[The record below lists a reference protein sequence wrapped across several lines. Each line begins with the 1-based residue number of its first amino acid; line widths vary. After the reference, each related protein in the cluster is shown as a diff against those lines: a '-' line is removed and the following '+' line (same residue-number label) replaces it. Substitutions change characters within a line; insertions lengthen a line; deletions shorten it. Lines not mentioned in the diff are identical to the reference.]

1 MFTFTPLLGAQSAS
15 PASSSLLELDG
26 GVKILIDVGW
36 DSSFATSKLDQIT
49 QHVSTLSVILL
60 THPTLDHLGAYAHY
74 CKHIPQFNRIPV
86 YATIPVVN
94 LGRALLEDLYTSSKV
109 AASVVPASALGTGN
123 IGEEGNNEG
132 SNLLLQPPSVEEIA
146 GYFNAINSLKYSQPH
161 QPIPSPFSPPL
172 GGLTVTA
179 YSAGHTLG
187 GTIWHIQHG
196 LESIVYAADWNQ
208 TRENL
213 SPGAAWLS
221 SSTGGAEIIE
231 PLRQP
236 TALICSS
243 RGIEKLNPLSRKKR
257 DETLI
262 TLVRDTI
269 SQGGKVLIPADSS
282 ARVLE
287 IAFLLNSVWRENIDG
302 PHSATYKNAQI
313 YMASKTSKATMR
325 YLQSMLEWMD
335 ESVMRD
341 AEAAMTG
348 KGKDTNTHPLD
359 WNHVKQIEKQSQL
372 EKVLRRKSP
381 AIILASDSSLE
392 WGFSRLALQ
401 ALAKDS
407 RNLVIMTE
415 QLTLEEQGHTGLGAQ
430 LFNQWQDGA
439 SQTSNH
445 SVAKIVDCS
454 GATIQI
460 RQPDI
465 KPLEGDEVLLYN
477 QYLARQRQLHSTQQG
492 DNTIVGDT
500 AGADLIDDQASVSS
514 DSSDEDEDAEHQ
526 GKALNLSNQITQS
539 HKRKVGISNEDLGI
553 NVLIKGKGVY
563 DYDVRGKRGRE
574 KVFPF
579 IAPKHRGDDFGDLI
593 KPEDYLR
600 AEEKDDMEGAD
611 AKDDSAQ
618 DNALG
623 QKRKWGDVAPAPK
636 GRRDSKPT
644 NKRAKDG
651 KKHQPDDI
659 DAAIARATGEAGGKD
674 GAPAANDDDSDSNEE
689 SDYEPEDAGSEGPQ
703 KIVYKEV
710 SLELHLKIAHVDYT
724 GLFEKRD
731 LQMLIPLI
739 RPRKLILIS
748 GSQSET
754 TSLARECRE
763 LLSGGT
769 ASEVFSPLVGEVVDA
784 SVDTNAWSLK
794 LSSRLIKKLVWQ
806 NVKGLGV
813 VALTGQLSAEP
824 APESSDQTEAEDDSA
839 RKKLKLI
846 KPDPDS
852 SASTSTETPL
862 IPILDILPQP
872 TLTSLSTTSSNNTTH
887 HATTHPIHV
896 GDLRIADLRA
906 LLRGLGH
913 QAEFRGEGTLLVDGS
928 VVVRKGASGRIE
940 VEAGAGGLAVPQY
953 RTQGREG
960 TFWAVRRAVYQ
971 GLAVVA
977 GSH

>member
-36 DSSFATSKLDQIT
+36 DSSFATSKLDHIA

-60 THPTLDHLGAYAHY
+60 THPTLDHLGAYAHC
-74 CKHIPQFNRIPV
+74 CKHIPQFNKIPV

-94 LGRALLEDLYTSSKV
+94 LGRALLEDLYTSSKA

-123 IGEEGNNEG
+123 VGEEGNNEG
-132 SNLLLQPPSVEEIA
+132 SNLLLQPPTVEEIA

-243 RGIEKLNPLSRKKR
+243 RGIEKANPLSRKKR
-257 DETLI
+257 DETLV
-262 TLVRDTI
+262 TLVRDTVA
-269 SQGGKVLIPADSS
+269 QGGKVLIPADSS

-287 IAFLLNSVWRENIDG
+287 IAFLLNQVWRENIDG
-302 PHSATYKNAQI
+302 PHSATYKNAHI
-313 YMASKTSKATMR
+313 YMANKTSKATMR

-335 ESVMRD
+335 EGVMRD

-348 KGKDTNTHPLD
+348 KGKDSAVHPLD
-359 WNHVKQIEKQSQL
+359 WNHVKQVEKQSQL
-372 EKVLRRKSP
+372 ERILRRKNP

-392 WGFSRLALQ
+392 WGFSRLAMQ

-415 QLTLEEQGHTGLGAQ
+415 QLTNDEQGANGLGAQ
-430 LFNQWQDGA
+430 LWSQWQKGA
-439 SQTSNH
+439 AQTTNH
-445 SVAKIVDCS
+445 SGAKIVDCS

-460 RQPDI
+460 RQPDV
-465 KPLEGDEVLLYN
+465 KALEGDEVLLYN

-492 DNTIVGDT
+492 DNTIAGDT

-514 DSSDEDEDAEHQ
+514 DSSDDDEDAEHQ

-563 DYDVRGKRGRE
+563 DYDVRNKRGRE
-574 KVFPF
+574 KIFPF
-579 IAPKHRGDDFGDLI
+579 IAPKHRGDDFGELI

-600 AEEKDDMEGAD
+600 AEEKDDMDGAD
-611 AKDDSAQ
+611 AKNEPGQED
-618 DNALG
+618 ALG
-623 QKRKWGDVAPAPK
+623 QKRKWGDVAPAGK
-636 GRRDSKPT
+636 GGRDSKPT
-644 NKRAKDG
+644 NKRAKGD
-651 KKHQPDDI
+651 KKHEPDDI
-659 DAAIARATGEAGGKD
+659 DAAIARATGEAAGKD
-674 GAPAANDDDSDSNEE
+674 GAAIDDNSDSNDE

-703 KIVYKEV
+703 KIVYREV
-710 SLELHLKIAHVDYT
+710 SLELHLKIAHVDFI

-754 TSLARECRE
+754 TSLAGECRE
-763 LLSGGT
+763 LLAGAG
-769 ASEVFSPLVGEVVDA
+769 AAEVFSPLVGEVVDA

-794 LSSRLIKKLVWQ
+794 LSSRLVKKLVWQ

-813 VALTGQLSAEP
+813 VALTGQLAAEP
-824 APESSDQTEAEDDSA
+824 APSPEDQAEAEDDSA

-846 KPDPDS
+846 KQEAGAKP
-852 SASTSTETPL
+852 SADTETAA
-862 IPILDILPQP
+862 IPVLDILPQP
-872 TLTSLSTTSSNNTTH
+872 TITSLSTTAH

>member
-36 DSSFATSKLDQIT
+36 DSSFATSKLDHIA

-60 THPTLDHLGAYAHY
+60 THPTLDHLGAYAHC
-74 CKHIPQFNRIPV
+74 CKHIPQFNKIPV

-94 LGRALLEDLYTSSKV
+94 LGRALVEDLYTSSKA

-123 IGEEGNNEG
+123 VGEEGNDEG
-132 SNLLLQPPSVEEIA
+132 SNLLLQPPTVEEIA

-243 RGIEKLNPLSRKKR
+243 RGIEKANPLSRKKR
-257 DETLI
+257 DETLV
-262 TLVRDTI
+262 TLVRDAVA
-269 SQGGKVLIPADSS
+269 QGGKVLIPADSS

-287 IAFLLNSVWRENIDG
+287 IAFLLNQVWRENIDG
-302 PHSATYKNAQI
+302 PHSATYKNAHI
-313 YMASKTSKATMR
+313 YMANKTSKATMR

-335 ESVMRD
+335 EGVMRD

-348 KGKDTNTHPLD
+348 KGKDSAVHPLD
-359 WNHVKQIEKQSQL
+359 WNHVKQVEKQSQL
-372 EKVLRRKSP
+372 ERILRRKNP

-392 WGFSRLALQ
+392 WGFSRLAMQ

-415 QLTLEEQGHTGLGAQ
+415 QLTTEEQGATGLGAQ
-430 LFNQWQDGA
+430 LWSQWQNGA
-439 SQTSNH
+439 AQTTNH
-445 SVAKIVDCS
+445 SGAKIVDCS

-460 RQPDI
+460 RQPDV
-465 KPLEGDEVLLYN
+465 KALEGDEVLLYN

-514 DSSDEDEDAEHQ
+514 DSSDDDEDAEHQ

-563 DYDVRGKRGRE
+563 DYDVRNKRGRE
-574 KVFPF
+574 KIFPF
-579 IAPKHRGDDFGDLI
+579 IAPKHRGDDFGELI

-600 AEEKDDMEGAD
+600 AEEKDDMDGAD
-611 AKDDSAQ
+611 AKDESGQ
-618 DNALG
+618 DGALG
-623 QKRKWGDVAPAPK
+623 QKRKWGDVGPAAK
-636 GRRDSKPT
+636 GGRDSKPT
-644 NKRAKDG
+644 NKRAKGD
-651 KKHQPDDI
+651 KKHEPDDI
-659 DAAIARATGEAGGKD
+659 DAAIARATGEAAGKD
-674 GAPAANDDDSDSNEE
+674 GAAVDDNSDSNDE

-703 KIVYKEV
+703 KIVYREV

-754 TSLARECRE
+754 TSLAGECRE
-763 LLSGGT
+763 LLAGAG
-769 ASEVFSPLVGEVVDA
+769 AAEVFSPLVGELVDA

-794 LSSRLIKKLVWQ
+794 LSSRLVKKLVWQ

-813 VALTGQLSAEP
+813 VALTGQLGAEP
-824 APESSDQTEAEDDSA
+824 APSPEDQAEAEDDSA

-846 KPDPDS
+846 KQEAGSKP
-852 SASTSTETPL
+852 SADVETAA
-862 IPILDILPQP
+862 IPVLDILPQP
-872 TLTSLSTTSSNNTTH
+872 TITSLSTTAH

>member
-36 DSSFATSKLDQIT
+36 DSSFATSKLDHIA

-60 THPTLDHLGAYAHY
+60 THPTLDHLGAYAHC
-74 CKHIPQFNRIPV
+74 CKHIPQFNKIPV

-94 LGRALLEDLYTSSKV
+94 LGRALVEDLYTSSKA

-123 IGEEGNNEG
+123 VGEEGSNEG
-132 SNLLLQPPSVEEIA
+132 SNLLLQPPTVEEIA
-146 GYFNAINSLKYSQPH
+146 QYFNAINSLKYSQPH

-187 GTIWHIQHG
+187 GTIWHVQHG

-243 RGIEKLNPLSRKKR
+243 RGIEKPNPLSRKKR
-257 DETLI
+257 DETLV

-269 SQGGKVLIPADSS
+269 AQGGKVLIPADSS

-287 IAFLLNSVWRENIDG
+287 IAFLLNQVWRENVDG
-302 PHSATYKNAQI
+302 PHSATYKNAHI
-313 YMASKTSKATMR
+313 YMANKTSKATMR

-348 KGKDTNTHPLD
+348 KGKDSAVHPLD
-359 WNHVKQIEKQSQL
+359 WNYVKQIEKQSQL
-372 EKVLRRKSP
+372 ERILRRKSP

-392 WGFSRLALQ
+392 WGFSRLAMQ
-401 ALAKDS
+401 ALSKDS
-407 RNLVIMTE
+407 RNMVIMTE
-415 QLTLEEQGHTGLGAQ
+415 QLTTEEQGATRLGAQ
-430 LFNQWQDGA
+430 LWSQWQNGA
-439 SQTSNH
+439 AQTTNH
-445 SVAKIVDCS
+445 SGAKIVDCS
-454 GATIQI
+454 GTTIQI
-460 RQPDI
+460 RQPDV
-465 KPLEGDEVLLYN
+465 KALEGDEVLLYN

-514 DSSDEDEDAEHQ
+514 DSSDDDEDAEHQ

-563 DYDVRGKRGRE
+563 DYDVRNKRGRE
-574 KVFPF
+574 KIFPF
-579 IAPKHRGDDFGDLI
+579 IAPKHRGDDFGELI

-600 AEEKDDMEGAD
+600 AEEKDDMDGAD
-611 AKDDSAQ
+611 AKDESGQ

-623 QKRKWGDVAPAPK
+623 QKRKWGDVAPAPR

-644 NKRAKDG
+644 NKRAKGD
-651 KKHQPDDI
+651 KKHEPDDI
-659 DAAIARATGEAGGKD
+659 DAAIARATGEAAGKD
-674 GAPAANDDDSDSNEE
+674 GAAVDDNSDSNEE

-703 KIVYKEV
+703 KIVYREV

-754 TSLARECRE
+754 TSLAVECRE
-763 LLSGGT
+763 LLAGAG
-769 ASEVFSPLVGEVVDA
+769 AAEVFSPLVGEVVDA

-794 LSSRLIKKLVWQ
+794 LSSRLVKKLIWQ

-813 VALTGQLSAEP
+813 VALTGQLAAEP
-824 APESSDQTEAEDDSA
+824 APSPKDQADAEDDSA

-846 KPDPDS
+846 KQEAGSKP
-852 SASTSTETPL
+852 STDTETAA
-862 IPILDILPQP
+862 IPVLDILPQP
-872 TLTSLSTTSSNNTTH
+872 TITSLSTTAH

>member
-36 DSSFATSKLDQIT
+36 DSSFAASKLDYIT

-60 THPTLDHLGAYAHY
+60 THPTLDHLGAYAHC
-74 CKHIPQFNRIPV
+74 CKHIPQFNKIPV

-94 LGRALLEDLYTSSKV
+94 LGRALVEDLYASSKT
-109 AASVVPASALGTGN
+109 AASVVPASALGTGT
-123 IGEEGNNEG
+123 IGEEGNGEG
-132 SNLLLQPPSVEEIA
+132 SNLLLLPPTTEEIA
-146 GYFNAINSLKYSQPH
+146 AYFNAINSLKYSQPH
-161 QPIPSPFSPPL
+161 QPLPSPFSPPL
-172 GGLTVTA
+172 GGLMVTA

-243 RGIEKLNPLSRKKR
+243 RGIEKSNPLPTKKR

-269 SQGGKVLIPADSS
+269 AQGGKVLIPADSS

-287 IAFLLNSVWRENIDG
+287 IAFLLNHVWRENMDG
-302 PHSATYKNAQI
+302 PHSATYKNARI
-313 YMASKTSKATMR
+313 YMASKSSKATMR

-348 KGKDTNTHPLD
+348 KGKDSTVHPLD

-372 EKVLRRKSP
+372 ERVLRRKSP

-392 WGFSRLALQ
+392 WGFSRVALQ
-401 ALAKDS
+401 ALSKDS

-415 QLTLEEQGHTGLGAQ
+415 QATAEEEGLAGLGAQ
-430 LFNQWQDGA
+430 LWDQWRNGI
-439 SQTSNH
+439 SSTTNH
-445 SVAKIVDCS
+445 SGAKVVDCN
-454 GATIQI
+454 GTTISI
-460 RQPDI
+460 RQADA
-465 KPLEGDEVLLYN
+465 KPLEGDETLLYN

-492 DNTIVGDT
+492 DNAIVGDT

-514 DSSDEDEDAEHQ
+514 ESSDEDEDAEHQ
-526 GKALNLSNQITQS
+526 GKALNLSNQMTQS

-563 DYDVRGKRGRE
+563 DYDVRNKRGRE

-579 IAPKHRGDDFGDLI
+579 IAPKHRGDDFGDMI

-600 AEEKDDMEGAD
+600 AEEKDEVEGAD
-611 AKDDSAQ
+611 AKDDAEQ

-623 QKRKWGDVAPAPK
+623 QKRKWGDVAPASK
-636 GRRDSKPT
+636 GRRESKPT
-644 NKRAKDG
+644 NKRGKID
-651 KKHQPDDI
+651 KKHEPDDI
-659 DAAIARATGEAGGKD
+659 DAAIARATGETAGKD
-674 GAPAANDDDSDSNEE
+674 GAEGGGDDDNSDSNEE
-689 SDYEPEDAGSEGPQ
+689 SDYEPDEAGSEGPQ
-703 KIVYKEV
+703 KIVYTEL

-739 RPRKLILIS
+739 RPRKLILIA
-748 GSQSET
+748 GTQSET
-754 TSLARECRE
+754 TSLAGECRE
-763 LLSGGT
+763 LLAGGS
-769 ASEVFSPLVGEVVDA
+769 AAEVFSPLIGEVVDA

-813 VALTGQLSAEP
+813 VALTGQLAAEP
-824 APESSDQTEAEDDSA
+824 APSSEDKAQAEDDSA

-846 KPDPDS
+846 KQEAGSQPAADGE
-852 SASTSTETPL
+852 SAV
-862 IPILDILPQP
+862 IPVLDLLPQP
-872 TLTSLSTTSSNNTTH
+872 TITSLSTPAH
-887 HATTHPIHV
+887 HSTTHPIHV

-906 LLRGLGH
+906 LLRSLGH

>member
-1 MFTFTPLLGAQSAS
+1 MVFTFTPLLGAQSAS

-36 DSSFATSKLDQIT
+36 DSTFATSKLDHIA

-60 THPTLDHLGAYAHY
+60 THPTLDHLGAYAHC
-74 CKHIPQFNRIPV
+74 CKHIPQFSRIPV

-94 LGRALLEDLYTSSKV
+94 LGRALLEDLYASSKV
-109 AASVVPASALGTGN
+109 AASVVPASALGTGA
-123 IGEEGNNEG
+123 IGEEGDNNG
-132 SNLLLQPPSVEEIA
+132 SNLLLQPPTVEEIA
-146 GYFNAINSLKYSQPH
+146 IYFNAINSLKYSQPH

-243 RGIEKLNPLSRKKR
+243 RGIEKANPLPRKKR

-262 TLVRDTI
+262 TLVRDTV

-287 IAFLLNSVWRENIDG
+287 IAFVLNQVWRENIDG
-302 PHSATYKNAQI
+302 PHSATYKNARI

-348 KGKDTNTHPLD
+348 KGKDSTVHPLD

-372 EKVLRRKSP
+372 ERILRRKSP

-392 WGFSRLALQ
+392 WGFSRLALR

-415 QLTLEEQGHTGLGAQ
+415 KLTVEEQGSTGLGAQ
-430 LFNQWQDGA
+430 LWSQWQDGT
-439 SQTSNH
+439 SQSTNH
-445 SVAKIVDCS
+445 SGAKVVDCS
-454 GATIQI
+454 GTTINI
-460 RQPDI
+460 RQPDV
-465 KPLEGDEVLLYN
+465 KPLEGDETLLYN

-492 DNTIVGDT
+492 DNAVVGDA

-514 DSSDEDEDAEHQ
+514 ESSDEDEDAEHQ
-526 GKALNLSNQITQS
+526 GKALNLSNQMTQS

-563 DYDVRGKRGRE
+563 DYDVRNKRGRE

-579 IAPKHRGDDFGDLI
+579 IAPKRRGDDFGDII

-611 AKDDSAQ
+611 TKVDVAQ
-618 DNALG
+618 DDTLG
-623 QKRKWGDVAPAPK
+623 QKRKWGDAASTPK
-636 GRRDSKPT
+636 GGRDSKPT
-644 NKRAKDG
+644 NKRAKAD
-651 KKHQPDDI
+651 KKHEPDDI
-659 DAAIARATGEAGGKD
+659 DAAIARATGEVGGKD
-674 GAPAANDDDSDSNEE
+674 GAAGADDDNSDSNEE
-689 SDYEPEDAGSEGPQ
+689 SDYEPDEAGSEGPQ
-703 KIVYKEV
+703 KIVY
-710 SLELHLKIAHVDYT
+710 SDITLELHLKIAHVDYT

-748 GSQSET
+748 GSVSET
-754 TSLARECRE
+754 DSLAGECRE
-763 LLSGGT
+763 LLSGSSK
-769 ASEVFSPLVGEVVDA
+769 SEVFSPIVGEVVDA

-794 LSSRLIKKLVWQ
+794 LSSRLVKKLVWQ

-813 VALTGQLSAEP
+813 VALTGQLAAEP
-824 APESSDQTEAEDDSA
+824 APAPEDQAEAEDESA
-839 RKKLKLI
+839 RKKQKLI
-846 KPDPDS
+846 KQEAGSKP
-852 SASTSTETPL
+852 STGTDGAA
-862 IPILDILPQP
+862 IPVLDLLPQP
-872 TLTSLSTTSSNNTTH
+872 TITSLSTPAH
-887 HATTHPIHV
+887 HAATHPIHV

-906 LLRGLGH
+906 LLRSLGH

-960 TFWAVRRAVYQ
+960 TFWAVRKAVYQ

>member
-1 MFTFTPLLGAQSAS
+1 MFTFTPLLGAQSVS

-26 GVKILIDVGW
+26 GVKILIDAGW
-36 DSSFATSKLDQIT
+36 DSSFASSKLDHIT

-60 THPTLDHLGAYAHY
+60 THPTLEHLGAYAHC
-74 CKHIPQFNRIPV
+74 CKHVPQFSRIPV
-86 YATIPVVN
+86 YATIPVIN
-94 LGRALLEDLYTSSKV
+94 LGRALLEDLYASSKV

-123 IGEEGNNEG
+123 TDEEGTDGN
-132 SNLLLQPPSVEEIA
+132 NLLLQPPTVDEIA
-146 GYFNAINSLKYSQPH
+146 AYFNAINPLKYSQPH

-208 TRENL
+208 TRESL

-221 SSTGGAEIIE
+221 SGTGGAEIIE

-243 RGIEKLNPLSRKKR
+243 RGIEKANPLPRKKR
-257 DETLI
+257 DESLI

-269 SQGGKVLIPADSS
+269 AQGGKVLIPADSS
-282 ARVLE
+282 ARILE
-287 IAFLLNSVWRENIDG
+287 IAFLLNQVWRENVDG
-302 PHSATYKNAQI
+302 PHASTYKNARI
-313 YMASKTSKATMR
+313 YMASRTAKATMR

-348 KGKDTNTHPLD
+348 KGKDTTVHPLD
-359 WNHVKQIEKQSQL
+359 WNYVKQIEKQSQL
-372 EKVLRRKSP
+372 EKALRRKSP
-381 AIILASDSSLE
+381 SIILASDSSLE
-392 WGFSRLALQ
+392 WGFARQALQ
-401 ALAKDS
+401 SMAGDS

-415 QLTLEEQGHTGLGAQ
+415 KATADEQGPAGLGSQLWAQ
-430 LFNQWQDGA
+430 WLEG
-439 SQTSNH
+439 TSHMNDH
-445 SVAKIVDCS
+445 S
-454 GATIQI
+454 GAKVVDSSGVTLQV
-460 RQPDI
+460 READA
-465 KPLEGDEVLLYN
+465 KPLQGDELLLYN

-492 DNTIVGDT
+492 DNSIAGDT

-526 GKALNLSNQITQS
+526 GKALNLSNQMTQS

-563 DYDVRGKRGRE
+563 DYDVRNKRGRE

-579 IAPKHRGDDFGDLI
+579 IAPKHRSDDFGDLI

-600 AEEKDDMEGAD
+600 AEEKDDMDGAD
-611 AKDDSAQ
+611 TKDDTAQ

-636 GRRDSKPT
+636 GRRDSKPQD
-644 NKRAKDG
+644 KRAKVE
-651 KKHQPDDI
+651 KKHEPDDI
-659 DAAIARATGEAGGKD
+659 DAAIARATGETVGKD
-674 GAPAANDDDSDSNEE
+674 NPAGDDDEESDSNAE
-689 SDYEPEDAGSEGPQ
+689 SDYEPEDYSSEGPQ
-703 KIVYKEV
+703 KIVYNDL
-710 SLELHLKIAHVDYT
+710 SLELHLKITYVDYS

-748 GSQSET
+748 GDEKET
-754 TSLARECRE
+754 NSLAGECRE
-763 LLSGGT
+763 LLSGSGS
-769 ASEVFSPLVGEVVDA
+769 AEVFSPLVGEVVDA

-794 LSSRLIKKLVWQ
+794 LSSRLVKKLVWQ

-813 VALTGQLSAEP
+813 VALTGQLAAEP
-824 APESSDQTEAEDDSA
+824 APSSEDQNQAEDDSA

-846 KPDPDS
+846 KPETESQSPADS
-852 SASTSTETPL
+852 ETAA
-862 IPILDILPQP
+862 IPVLDLLPQP
-872 TLTSLSTTSSNNTTH
+872 IISSISTPAH
-887 HATTHPIHV
+887 HNTTHPIHV

-906 LLRGLGH
+906 LLRSLGH
-913 QAEFRGEGTLLVDGS
+913 QAEFRGEGTLLVDSS
-928 VVVRKGASGRIE
+928 VVVRKSASGRIE

-960 TFWAVRRAVYQ
+960 TFWAVKRAVYQ

-977 GSH
+977 GSR

>member
-36 DSSFATSKLDQIT
+36 DSTFAASKLDHIT

-60 THPTLDHLGAYAHY
+60 THPTLDHLGAYAHC
-74 CKHIPQFNRIPV
+74 CKHVPQFSRIPV

-94 LGRALLEDLYTSSKV
+94 LGRALLEDLYASSKV

-123 IGEEGNNEG
+123 VGEEGDHTG
-132 SNLLLQPPSVEEIA
+132 SNLLLQPPTAEEIA
-146 GYFNAINSLKYSQPH
+146 AYFNAINPLKYSQPH

-243 RGIEKLNPLSRKKR
+243 RGIENSNPLPRKKR

-262 TLVRDTI
+262 TLVRDAI

-287 IAFLLNSVWRENIDG
+287 IAFILNQVWRENVDG
-302 PHSATYKNAQI
+302 PHASTYKNARI
-313 YMASKTSKATMR
+313 YMASRSSRATMR

-348 KGKDTNTHPLD
+348 KGKDATVHPLD
-359 WNHVKQIEKQSQL
+359 WIHIKQIEKQSQL
-372 EKVLRRKSP
+372 EKALRRRSP
-381 AIILASDSSLE
+381 SIILASDSSLE
-392 WGFSRLALQ
+392 WGFSRQALQ
-401 ALAKDS
+401 ALAGDS

-415 QLTLEEQGHTGLGAQ
+415 KETPEQQGPGGLGSQLWSQWEDGSAQ
-430 LFNQWQDGA
+430 
-439 SQTSNH
+439 TTNH
-445 SVAKIVDCS
+445 SGAKVVDCS
-454 GATIQI
+454 GKSIQV
-460 RQPDI
+460 RQPDA
-465 KPLEGDEVLLYN
+465 KPLEGDETLLYN

-492 DNTIVGDT
+492 DNTMPGDA
-500 AGADLIDDQASVSS
+500 AGADLIDDQGSVSS

-526 GKALNLSNQITQS
+526 GKALNLSNQMTQS
-539 HKRKVGISNEDLGI
+539 HKRKVGVSNEDLGI

-563 DYDVRGKRGRE
+563 DYDVRNKRGRE

-579 IAPKHRGDDFGDLI
+579 IAPKHRSDDFGDMI

-611 AKDDSAQ
+611 VKDDTAQ
-618 DNALG
+618 DNTVG
-623 QKRKWGDVAPAPK
+623 QKRKWGDVAPGPK
-636 GRRDSKPT
+636 ARQDSKPH
-644 NKRAKDG
+644 NKRAKG
-651 KKHQPDDI
+651 PEKKHEPDDI
-659 DAAIARATGEAGGKD
+659 DAAIARATGETVGEGGVE
-674 GAPAANDDDSDSNEE
+674 GGDDDASDSNEE
-689 SDYEPEDAGSEGPQ
+689 SDYEPEGPGSEGPQ
-703 KIVYKEV
+703 KIVY
-710 SLELHLKIAHVDYT
+710 SDLTLELHLKIAYVDYS

-748 GSQSET
+748 GTGSET
-754 TSLARECRE
+754 TSLAGECRE
-763 LLSGGT
+763 LLSSGG
-769 ASEVFSPLVGEVVDA
+769 AAEVFSPLVGEVIDA

-794 LSSRLIKKLVWQ
+794 LSTKLVKKLVWQ
-806 NVKGLGV
+806 NVKGLGI
-813 VALTGQLSAEP
+813 VALTGQLAAEP
-824 APESSDQTEAEDDSA
+824 APASDDQEAAGDEHAQKKQKLGKAESKAAADAKTTAM
-839 RKKLKLI
+839 
-846 KPDPDS
+846 PV
-852 SASTSTETPL
+852 
-862 IPILDILPQP
+862 LDLLPQP
-872 TLTSLSTTSSNNTTH
+872 TINSLSTPANHS
-887 HATTHPIHV
+887 TTHPIHV

-940 VEAGAGGLAVPQY
+940 VEAGAGGLAMPQY

>member
-1 MFTFTPLLGAQSAS
+1 MFTFTPLLGAQAAS

-26 GVKILIDVGW
+26 GIKILIDVGW

-60 THPTLDHLGAYAHY
+60 THPTLDHLGAYAHC

-123 IGEEGNNEG
+123 IGKEGEDEG
-132 SNLLLQPPSVEEIA
+132 SNLLLQPPTVEEIA
-146 GYFNAINSLKYSQPH
+146 GYFNVINSLKYSQPH

-243 RGIEKLNPLSRKKR
+243 RGIEKSNPLSRKKR

-287 IAFLLNSVWRENIDG
+287 IAFLLNQVWRENSDG
-302 PHSATYKNAQI
+302 PHSATYKNAHI

-348 KGKDTNTHPLD
+348 KGKDSTVHPLD
-359 WNHVKQIEKQSQL
+359 WNHVKQIERQSQL
-372 EKVLRRKSP
+372 EKILRRKNP

-407 RNLVIMTE
+407 RNMVIMTE
-415 QLTLEEQGHTGLGAQ
+415 QTTAEAQGASGLGAQ
-430 LFNQWQDGA
+430 LWSQWQDNY
-439 SQTSNH
+439 SKTTNH
-445 SVAKIVDCS
+445 SGAKIVDCS

-526 GKALNLSNQITQS
+526 GKALNLSNQMTQS

-563 DYDVRGKRGRE
+563 DYDVRNKRGRE

-579 IAPKHRGDDFGDLI
+579 IAPKHRGDEFGDLI

-636 GRRDSKPT
+636 GRDSKPA
-644 NKRAKDG
+644 NKRTKAD

-659 DAAIARATGEAGGKD
+659 DAAIARATGEVVGKD
-674 GAPAANDDDSDSNEE
+674 GVETGGDENSDSDEE
-689 SDYEPEDAGSEGPQ
+689 SDYEPDDAGSEGPQ
-703 KIVYKEV
+703 KIVYKDV
-710 SLELHLKIAHVDYT
+710 CLELHLKIAHVDYT

-754 TSLARECRE
+754 TSLAGECRE
-763 LLSGGT
+763 LLAGSS
-769 ASEVFSPLVGEVVDA
+769 AAEVFSPLMGEVVDA

-813 VALTGQLSAEP
+813 VALTGQLTAEP
-824 APESSDQTEAEDDSA
+824 APTSDDQKESEDDSA
-839 RKKLKLI
+839 RKKQKLI
-846 KPDPDS
+846 KQEAGSKAPAES
-852 SASTSTETPL
+852 ETAA
-862 IPILDILPQP
+862 IPVLDILPQP
-872 TLTSLSTTSSNNTTH
+872 TITSLSTAAH
-887 HATTHPIHV
+887 HTTTHPIHV

>member
-36 DSSFATSKLDQIT
+36 DSSFASSKLDHIT

-60 THPTLDHLGAYAHY
+60 THPTLEHLGAYAHC
-74 CKHIPQFNRIPV
+74 CKHVPQFSRIPV
-86 YATIPVVN
+86 YATIPVIN
-94 LGRALLEDLYTSSKV
+94 LGRAFLEDLYASSKV

-123 IGEEGNNEG
+123 TDEEGTDG
-132 SNLLLQPPSVEEIA
+132 SNLLLQPPTVDEIA
-146 GYFNAINSLKYSQPH
+146 GYFNAINPLKYSQPH

-221 SSTGGAEIIE
+221 SGTGGAEIIE

-243 RGIEKLNPLSRKKR
+243 RGIEKANPLPRKKR
-257 DETLI
+257 DESLVN
-262 TLVRDTI
+262 LVRDTI
-269 SQGGKVLIPADSS
+269 AQGGKVLIPADSS
-282 ARVLE
+282 ARILE
-287 IAFLLNSVWRENIDG
+287 IAFLLNQVWRENVDG
-302 PHSATYKNAQI
+302 PHASTYKNARI
-313 YMASKTSKATMR
+313 YMASRTAKATMR

-348 KGKDTNTHPLD
+348 KGKDTTVHPLD

-372 EKVLRRKSP
+372 EKALRRKSP
-381 AIILASDSSLE
+381 SIILASDSSLE
-392 WGFSRLALQ
+392 WGFSRQALQ
-401 ALAKDS
+401 ALAGDS

-415 QLTLEEQGHTGLGAQ
+415 KATADEQGPTGLGSQ
-430 LFNQWQDGA
+430 LWAHWLEGT
-439 SQTSNH
+439 SQMT
-445 SVAKIVDCS
+445 DQS
-454 GATIQI
+454 GAKVVDSSGVTVQV
-460 RQPDI
+460 RDADA
-465 KPLEGDEVLLYN
+465 KPLEGDELLLYN

-492 DNTIVGDT
+492 DNTMAGDT
-500 AGADLIDDQASVSS
+500 VGADLIDDQASVSS

-526 GKALNLSNQITQS
+526 GKALNLSNQMTQS

-563 DYDVRGKRGRE
+563 DYDVRNKRGRE

-579 IAPKHRGDDFGDLI
+579 IAPKHRSDDFGDLI

-611 AKDDSAQ
+611 AKDDTAQ
-618 DNALG
+618 DNTLG
-623 QKRKWGDVAPAPK
+623 QKRKWGDVAPAAK
-636 GRRDSKPT
+636 GRRDSKPQD
-644 NKRAKDG
+644 KRAKVD
-651 KKHQPDDI
+651 KKHEPDDI
-659 DAAIARATGEAGGKD
+659 DAAIARATGESVKD
-674 GAPAANDDDSDSNEE
+674 NPDGDDDDESDSNAE
-689 SDYEPEDAGSEGPQ
+689 SDYEPEDARSEGPQ
-703 KIVYKEV
+703 KLVYNEL
-710 SLELHLKIAHVDYT
+710 SLELHLKITYVDYS

-748 GSQSET
+748 GDENET
-754 TSLARECRE
+754 TSLAGECRE
-763 LLSGGT
+763 LLSGGSS
-769 ASEVFSPLVGEVVDA
+769 AEVFSPLVGEAIDA

-794 LSSRLIKKLVWQ
+794 LSSRLVKKLVWQ
-806 NVKGLGV
+806 NVKGLGI
-813 VALTGQLSAEP
+813 VALTGQLAAEP
-824 APESSDQTEAEDDSA
+824 APSSEDQDQAEDDVA

-846 KPDPDS
+846 KPENDS
-852 SASTSTETPL
+852 QPAADSESAA
-862 IPILDILPQP
+862 IPVLDLLPQP
-872 TLTSLSTTSSNNTTH
+872 TISSVSTPAH
-887 HATTHPIHV
+887 HSTTHPIHV

-906 LLRGLGH
+906 LLRSLGH
-913 QAEFRGEGTLLVDGS
+913 QAEFRGEGTLLVDSS
-928 VVVRKGASGRIE
+928 VVVRKSASGKIE

-960 TFWAVRRAVYQ
+960 TFWAVKKAVYQ

-977 GSH
+977 GSR

>member
-36 DSSFATSKLDQIT
+36 DSSFATSKLDHIA

-60 THPTLDHLGAYAHY
+60 THPTLDHLGAYAHC
-74 CKHIPQFNRIPV
+74 CKHIPQFNKVPV

-94 LGRALLEDLYTSSKV
+94 LGRALVEDLYTSSKA

-123 IGEEGNNEG
+123 VGEEGNNEG
-132 SNLLLQPPSVEEIA
+132 SNLLLQPPTVEEIA
-146 GYFNAINSLKYSQPH
+146 GYFNVINSLKYSQPH
-161 QPIPSPFSPPL
+161 QPIPSSFSPPL

-243 RGIEKLNPLSRKKR
+243 RGIEKANPLSRKKR
-257 DETLI
+257 DETLV
-262 TLVRDTI
+262 TLVRDTVA
-269 SQGGKVLIPADSS
+269 QGGKVLIPADSS

-287 IAFLLNSVWRENIDG
+287 IAFLLNQVWRENVDG
-302 PHSATYKNAQI
+302 PHSATYKNAHI
-313 YMASKTSKATMR
+313 YMANETSKATMR

-341 AEAAMTG
+341 AEATMTG
-348 KGKDTNTHPLD
+348 KGKDSAVHPLD

-372 EKVLRRKSP
+372 ERILRRKNP

-392 WGFSRLALQ
+392 WGFSRLAMQ

-415 QLTLEEQGHTGLGAQ
+415 QLTTEEQGATGLGAQ
-430 LFNQWQDGA
+430 LWSQWQNGA
-439 SQTSNH
+439 AQTTNH
-445 SVAKIVDCS
+445 SGAKIVDCS
-454 GATIQI
+454 GTTIQI

-465 KPLEGDEVLLYN
+465 KALEGDEVLLYN

-514 DSSDEDEDAEHQ
+514 DSSDDDEDAEHQ

-563 DYDVRGKRGRE
+563 DYDVRNKRGRE

-579 IAPKHRGDDFGDLI
+579 IAPKHRGDDFGELI

-600 AEEKDDMEGAD
+600 AEEKDDMDGAD
-611 AKDDSAQ
+611 AKDESGQ

-623 QKRKWGDVAPAPK
+623 QKRKWGDVAPAPR

-644 NKRAKDG
+644 NKRSKGD
-651 KKHQPDDI
+651 KKHEPDDI
-659 DAAIARATGEAGGKD
+659 DAAIARATGEAAGKD
-674 GAPAANDDDSDSNEE
+674 GAIDDNSDSNEE

-703 KIVYKEV
+703 KIVYREV
-710 SLELHLKIAHVDYT
+710 SLELNLKIAHVDYT

-754 TSLARECRE
+754 TSLAGECRE
-763 LLSGGT
+763 LLAG
-769 ASEVFSPLVGEVVDA
+769 ASAAEVFSPLVGEVVDA

-794 LSSRLIKKLVWQ
+794 LSSRLVKKLVWQ

-813 VALTGQLSAEP
+813 VALTGQLAAEP
-824 APESSDQTEAEDDSA
+824 APSSEDQADAEDDSA

-846 KPDPDS
+846 KQEAGTRP
-852 SASTSTETPL
+852 STDTETAA
-862 IPILDILPQP
+862 IPVLDILPQP
-872 TLTSLSTTSSNNTTH
+872 TITSLSTTAH

>member
-1 MFTFTPLLGAQSAS
+1 MFTFTPLLGAQAAS

-36 DSSFATSKLDQIT
+36 DSSFATPKLDHIA

-60 THPTLDHLGAYAHY
+60 THPTLDHLGAYAHC
-74 CKHIPQFNRIPV
+74 CKHIPQFNKIPV

-94 LGRALLEDLYTSSKV
+94 LGRALVEDLYASSKA

-123 IGEEGNNEG
+123 VGEERDNEG
-132 SNLLLQPPSVEEIA
+132 SNLLLQPPTVEEIA

-243 RGIEKLNPLSRKKR
+243 RGIEKANPLSRKKR
-257 DETLI
+257 DETLV
-262 TLVRDTI
+262 TLVRDTVA
-269 SQGGKVLIPADSS
+269 QGGKVLIPADSS

-287 IAFLLNSVWRENIDG
+287 IAFLLNQVWRENIDG
-302 PHSATYKNAQI
+302 PHSATYKNAHI
-313 YMASKTSKATMR
+313 YMANKTSKATMR

-335 ESVMRD
+335 EGVMRD

-348 KGKDTNTHPLD
+348 KGKDSAVHPLD
-359 WNHVKQIEKQSQL
+359 WNHVKQVEKQGQL
-372 EKVLRRKSP
+372 ERILRRKNP

-392 WGFSRLALQ
+392 WGFSRLAMQ

-415 QLTLEEQGHTGLGAQ
+415 QLTTEEQGSTGLGAQ
-430 LFNQWQDGA
+430 LWSQWKNGA
-439 SQTSNH
+439 AQTTNH
-445 SVAKIVDCS
+445 SGAKIVDCS

-460 RQPDI
+460 RQPDA
-465 KPLEGDEVLLYN
+465 KALEGDEVLLYN

-514 DSSDEDEDAEHQ
+514 DSSDDDEDAEHQ

-563 DYDVRGKRGRE
+563 DYDVRNKRGRE
-574 KVFPF
+574 KIFPF
-579 IAPKHRGDDFGDLI
+579 IAPKHRGDDFGELI

-600 AEEKDDMEGAD
+600 AEEKDDMDGAD
-611 AKDDSAQ
+611 AKDESGQ
-618 DNALG
+618 DGALG
-623 QKRKWGDVAPAPK
+623 QKRKWGDVAPAAK
-636 GRRDSKPT
+636 GGRDSKPT
-644 NKRAKDG
+644 NKRAKGD
-651 KKHQPDDI
+651 KKHEPDDI
-659 DAAIARATGEAGGKD
+659 DAAIARATGEAAGKD
-674 GAPAANDDDSDSNEE
+674 GAAIDDNSDSNDE

-703 KIVYKEV
+703 KIVYREV
-710 SLELHLKIAHVDYT
+710 SLELHLKLAHVDYT

-754 TSLARECRE
+754 TSLAGECRE
-763 LLSGGT
+763 LLAGAG
-769 ASEVFSPLVGEVVDA
+769 AAEVFSPLVGEVVDA

-794 LSSRLIKKLVWQ
+794 LSSRLVKKLVWQ

-813 VALTGQLSAEP
+813 VALTGQLAAEP
-824 APESSDQTEAEDDSA
+824 APSPEDQVEAEDDSA

-846 KPDPDS
+846 KQEAGSKS
-852 SASTSTETPL
+852 SADVETAA
-862 IPILDILPQP
+862 IPVLDILPQP
-872 TLTSLSTTSSNNTTH
+872 TITSLSTTQQ

>member
-36 DSSFATSKLDQIT
+36 DSSFATSKLDHIA

-60 THPTLDHLGAYAHY
+60 THPTLDHLGAYAHC
-74 CKHIPQFNRIPV
+74 CKHIPQFNKIPV

-94 LGRALLEDLYTSSKV
+94 LGRALVEDLYTSSKA

-123 IGEEGNNEG
+123 VGEEGNNEG
-132 SNLLLQPPSVEEIA
+132 SNLLLQPPTVEEIA
-146 GYFNAINSLKYSQPH
+146 GYFNVINSLKYSQPH

-243 RGIEKLNPLSRKKR
+243 RGIEKANPLSRKKR
-257 DETLI
+257 DETLV
-262 TLVRDTI
+262 TLVRDTVA
-269 SQGGKVLIPADSS
+269 QGGKVLIPADSS

-287 IAFLLNSVWRENIDG
+287 IAFLLNQVWRENVDG
-302 PHSATYKNAQI
+302 PHSATYKNAHI
-313 YMASKTSKATMR
+313 YMANKTSKATMR

-348 KGKDTNTHPLD
+348 KGKDSAVHPLD

-372 EKVLRRKSP
+372 ERILRRKNP

-392 WGFSRLALQ
+392 WGFSRLAMQ

-415 QLTLEEQGHTGLGAQ
+415 QLTTEEQGATGLGAQ
-430 LFNQWQDGA
+430 LWSQWQNGVA
-439 SQTSNH
+439 QTTNH
-445 SVAKIVDCS
+445 SGAKIVDCS
-454 GATIQI
+454 GTTIQI
-460 RQPDI
+460 RQPDV
-465 KPLEGDEVLLYN
+465 KALEGDEVLLYN

-514 DSSDEDEDAEHQ
+514 DSSDDDEDAEHQ

-563 DYDVRGKRGRE
+563 DYDVRNKRGRE

-579 IAPKHRGDDFGDLI
+579 IAPKHRGDDFGELI

-600 AEEKDDMEGAD
+600 AEEKDDMDGAD
-611 AKDDSAQ
+611 AKDESGQ

-623 QKRKWGDVAPAPK
+623 QKRKWGDVAPAPR

-644 NKRAKDG
+644 NKRSKGD
-651 KKHQPDDI
+651 KKHEPDDI
-659 DAAIARATGEAGGKD
+659 DAAIARATGEAAGKD
-674 GAPAANDDDSDSNEE
+674 GAIDDNSDSNEE
-689 SDYEPEDAGSEGPQ
+689 SDYEPEDAGLEGPQ
-703 KIVYKEV
+703 KIVYREV

-754 TSLARECRE
+754 TSLAGECRE
-763 LLSGGT
+763 LLAGAG
-769 ASEVFSPLVGEVVDA
+769 AAEVFSPLVGEVVDA

-794 LSSRLIKKLVWQ
+794 LSSRLVKKLVWQ

-813 VALTGQLSAEP
+813 VALTGQLAAEP
-824 APESSDQTEAEDDSA
+824 APSSEDQAEAEDDSA

-846 KPDPDS
+846 KQEAGARP
-852 SASTSTETPL
+852 SADTESAA
-862 IPILDILPQP
+862 IPVLDILPQP
-872 TLTSLSTTSSNNTTH
+872 TITSLPTTAH

>member
-36 DSSFATSKLDQIT
+36 DSSFATAKLDQIT

-60 THPTLDHLGAYAHY
+60 THPTLDHLGAYAHC

-109 AASVVPASALGTGN
+109 AASVVPASALGTSN
-123 IGEEGNNEG
+123 IGEEDDSVG
-132 SNLLLQPPSVEEIA
+132 SNLLLLPPTVEEIA
-146 GYFNAINSLKYSQPH
+146 GYFNAVNPLKYSQPH

-243 RGIEKLNPLSRKKR
+243 RGIEKSNSLSRKKR
-257 DETLI
+257 DETLV

-287 IAFLLNSVWRENIDG
+287 IAFLLNQVWRENING
-302 PHSATYKNAQI
+302 PHSSTYKNAHI

-348 KGKDTNTHPLD
+348 KGKDSTVHPLD

-372 EKVLRRKSP
+372 ERVLRRKSP
-381 AIILASDSSLE
+381 TIILASDSSLE

-401 ALAKDS
+401 ALAKDT

-415 QLTLEEQGHTGLGAQ
+415 RLTTDEQGPTGLGAQ
-430 LFNQWQDGA
+430 LWNQWQDGA
-439 SQTSNH
+439 SQTTNH
-445 SVAKIVDCS
+445 SGAKVVDCS
-454 GATIQI
+454 GASIQI

-563 DYDVRGKRGRE
+563 DYDVRSKRGRD
-574 KVFPF
+574 KIFPF

-600 AEEKDDMEGAD
+600 AEEKDDMDGAD

-618 DNALG
+618 DNGLG

-636 GRRDSKPT
+636 SSRDSKPA
-644 NKRAKDG
+644 NKRPKGD
-651 KKHQPDDI
+651 KKHEPDDI
-659 DAAIARATGEAGGKD
+659 DAAIARATGEVIGKD
-674 GAPAANDDDSDSNEE
+674 GVPIGRDDNSDSNEE

-703 KIVYKEV
+703 KIVYKDV

-754 TSLARECRE
+754 TSLAGECRE
-763 LLSGGT
+763 LLAGGT
-769 ASEVFSPLVGEVVDA
+769 ATEVFSPLIGEVVDA

-813 VALTGQLSAEP
+813 VALTGQLAVEP
-824 APESSDQTEAEDDSA
+824 APASEDQAEADDDSA
-839 RKKLKLI
+839 RKKVKLV
-846 KPDPDS
+846 KQGAGSKSLTD
-852 SASTSTETPL
+852 TETGA
-862 IPILDILPQP
+862 IPVLDILPQP
-872 TLTSLSTTSSNNTTH
+872 TITSLSTTAH

-913 QAEFRGEGTLLVDGS
+913 QAEFRGEGTLLVDSS

-940 VEAGAGGLAVPQY
+940 VEAGPGGLSMPQY

-960 TFWAVRRAVYQ
+960 TFWAVKRAVYQ

>member
-36 DSSFATSKLDQIT
+36 DSSFATSKLDHIA

-60 THPTLDHLGAYAHY
+60 THPTLDHLGAYAHC
-74 CKHIPQFNRIPV
+74 CKHIPQFNKIPV

-94 LGRALLEDLYTSSKV
+94 LGRALVEDLYTSSKA

-123 IGEEGNNEG
+123 VGEEGNSEG
-132 SNLLLQPPSVEEIA
+132 SNLLLQPPTVEEIA
-146 GYFNAINSLKYSQPH
+146 GYFNVINSLKYSQPH

-243 RGIEKLNPLSRKKR
+243 RGIEKANPLSRKKR
-257 DETLI
+257 DETLV
-262 TLVRDTI
+262 TLVRDTVA
-269 SQGGKVLIPADSS
+269 QGGKVLIPADSS

-287 IAFLLNSVWRENIDG
+287 IAFLLNQVWRENVDG
-302 PHSATYKNAQI
+302 PHSATYKNAHI
-313 YMASKTSKATMR
+313 YMANKTSKATMR

-348 KGKDTNTHPLD
+348 KGKDSAVHPLD

-372 EKVLRRKSP
+372 ERILRRKNP

-392 WGFSRLALQ
+392 WGFSRLAMQ

-415 QLTLEEQGHTGLGAQ
+415 QLTTEEQGATGLGAQ
-430 LFNQWQDGA
+430 LWSQWQNGA
-439 SQTSNH
+439 AQTTNH
-445 SVAKIVDCS
+445 SGAKIVDCN
-454 GATIQI
+454 GTTIQI
-460 RQPDI
+460 CQPDV
-465 KPLEGDEVLLYN
+465 KALEGDEVLLYN

-514 DSSDEDEDAEHQ
+514 DSSDDDEDAEHQ

-563 DYDVRGKRGRE
+563 DYDVRNKRGRE

-579 IAPKHRGDDFGDLI
+579 IAPKHRGDDFGELI

-600 AEEKDDMEGAD
+600 AEEKDDMDGAD
-611 AKDDSAQ
+611 AKDESGQ

-623 QKRKWGDVAPAPK
+623 QKRKWGDVATAPR

-644 NKRAKDG
+644 NKRSKGD
-651 KKHQPDDI
+651 KKHEPDDI
-659 DAAIARATGEAGGKD
+659 DAAIARATGEAAGKD
-674 GAPAANDDDSDSNEE
+674 GAIDDNSDSNEE

-703 KIVYKEV
+703 KIVYREV

-754 TSLARECRE
+754 TSLAGECRE
-763 LLSGGT
+763 LLAGAG
-769 ASEVFSPLVGEVVDA
+769 AAEVFSPLVGEVVDA

-794 LSSRLIKKLVWQ
+794 LSSRLVKKLVWQ

-813 VALTGQLSAEP
+813 VALTGQLAAEP
-824 APESSDQTEAEDDSA
+824 APSPEDQADAEDDSA

-846 KPDPDS
+846 KQEAGARP
-852 SASTSTETPL
+852 STDTETAA
-862 IPILDILPQP
+862 IPVLDILPQP
-872 TLTSLSTTSSNNTTH
+872 TITSLSTTAH

>member
-1 MFTFTPLLGAQSAS
+1 MFTFTPLLGAQTAS

-36 DSSFATSKLDQIT
+36 DSSFAASKLEHIT

-60 THPTLDHLGAYAHY
+60 THPTLEHLGAYAHC
-74 CKHIPQFNRIPV
+74 CKHVPQFSRIPV
-86 YATIPVVN
+86 YATIPVIN
-94 LGRALLEDLYTSSKV
+94 LGRAFLEDLYASSKV
-109 AASVVPASALGTGN
+109 AASVVPASALGTGSAD
-123 IGEEGNNEG
+123 EEGSDG
-132 SNLLLQPPSVEEIA
+132 SNLLLQPPTVDEIA
-146 GYFNAINSLKYSQPH
+146 GYFNAINPLKYSQPH

-221 SSTGGAEIIE
+221 SGTGGAEIIE

-243 RGIEKLNPLSRKKR
+243 RGIEKANPLPRKKR
-257 DETLI
+257 DESLI
-262 TLVRDTI
+262 ALVRDTI
-269 SQGGKVLIPADSS
+269 AQGGKVLIPADSS
-282 ARVLE
+282 ARILE
-287 IAFLLNSVWRENIDG
+287 IAFLLNQVWRENVDG
-302 PHSATYKNAQI
+302 PHASTYKNARI
-313 YMASKTSKATMR
+313 YMASRTAKATMR

-348 KGKDTNTHPLD
+348 KGKDTTVHPLD
-359 WNHVKQIEKQSQL
+359 WNHIKQIERRSQL
-372 EKVLRRKSP
+372 EKALRRKGPS
-381 AIILASDSSLE
+381 IILASDSSLE
-392 WGFSRLALQ
+392 WGFSRQALQ
-401 ALAKDS
+401 ALAGDS

-415 QLTLEEQGHTGLGAQ
+415 KVTADEQGPAGLGSQ
-430 LFNQWQDGA
+430 LWERWVEGT
-439 SQTSNH
+439 SQSPEH
-445 SVAKIVDCS
+445 SAAKVVDSS
-454 GATIQI
+454 GVTIQV
-460 RQPDI
+460 READA
-465 KPLEGDEVLLYN
+465 KPLEGDELLLYN

-492 DNTIVGDT
+492 DNTMAGDT

-526 GKALNLSNQITQS
+526 GKALNLSNQMTQS

-563 DYDVRGKRGRE
+563 DYDVRNKRGRE

-579 IAPKHRGDDFGDLI
+579 IAPKHRSDDFGDLI

-600 AEEKDDMEGAD
+600 AEEKDDMDGAD
-611 AKDDSAQ
+611 AKDDTAQ

-623 QKRKWGDVAPAPK
+623 QKRKWGDVAPAAK
-636 GRRDSKPT
+636 GRRDSKPQD
-644 NKRAKDG
+644 KRVKVD
-651 KKHQPDDI
+651 KKHEPDDI
-659 DAAIARATGEAGGKD
+659 DAAIARATGESVNKD
-674 GAPAANDDDSDSNEE
+674 NADGDDDDESDSNAE
-689 SDYEPEDAGSEGPQ
+689 SDYEPEDADSEGPQ
-703 KIVYKEV
+703 KLVYNQL
-710 SLELHLKIAHVDYT
+710 SLELHVKLAYVDYT

-739 RPRKLILIS
+739 RPRKLILIL
-748 GSQSET
+748 GDENET
-754 TSLARECRE
+754 TSLAAECRE
-763 LLSGGT
+763 LLSGSS
-769 ASEVFSPLVGEVVDA
+769 AAEVFSPLVGEAIDA

-794 LSSRLIKKLVWQ
+794 LSSRLVKKLVWQ
-806 NVKGLGV
+806 NVKGLGI
-813 VALTGQLSAEP
+813 VALTGQLGAEP
-824 APESSDQTEAEDDSA
+824 APSSEDQDQAEDDSA

-852 SASTSTETPL
+852 KPAADSDTAAA
-862 IPILDILPQP
+862 IPVLDLLPQP
-872 TLTSLSTTSSNNTTH
+872 TITSISTPAH
-887 HATTHPIHV
+887 HSTTHPIHV

-906 LLRGLGH
+906 LLRSLGH
-913 QAEFRGEGTLLVDGS
+913 QAEFRGEGTLLVDSS
-928 VVVRKGASGRIE
+928 VVVRKSTSGRIE

-960 TFWAVRRAVYQ
+960 TFWAVKKAVYQ

-977 GSH
+977 GSR

>member
-36 DSSFATSKLDQIT
+36 DSSFAASKLEHIT

-60 THPTLDHLGAYAHY
+60 THPTLDHLGAYAHC
-74 CKHIPQFNRIPV
+74 CKNVPQFSRIPV
-86 YATIPVVN
+86 YATIPVIN
-94 LGRALLEDLYTSSKV
+94 LGRALLEDLYASSKV
-109 AASVVPASALGTGN
+109 AASVVPASALGTGSVA
-123 IGEEGNNEG
+123 GEGDNEG
-132 SNLLLQPPSVEEIA
+132 SNILLQAPTVEEIA
-146 GYFNAINSLKYSQPH
+146 GYFNAINPLKYSQPH

-243 RGIEKLNPLSRKKR
+243 RGIEKANPLPRKKR
-257 DETLI
+257 DDTLVTLI
-262 TLVRDTI
+262 RDTI
-269 SQGGKVLIPADSS
+269 SQGGKVLIPADTS
-282 ARVLE
+282 ARILE
-287 IAFLLNSVWRENIDG
+287 IAFILNQVWRENMDG
-302 PHSATYKNAQI
+302 PHAATYKNARI
-313 YMASKTSKATMR
+313 YMASKSTKATMR

-348 KGKDTNTHPLD
+348 KGKDATVHPLD
-359 WNHVKQIEKQSQL
+359 WTHIKQIEKQSHL
-372 EKVLRRKSP
+372 EKALRRKSP
-381 AIILASDSSLE
+381 SVILASDSSLE
-392 WGFSRLALQ
+392 WGYSRQALQ
-401 ALAKDS
+401 ALAGDS
-407 RNLVIMTE
+407 RNLVIMTDKV
-415 QLTLEEQGHTGLGAQ
+415 TPEEQGPSGLGSQ
-430 LFNQWQDGA
+430 LWNHWQDGTA
-439 SQTSNH
+439 QSSSH
-445 SVAKIVDCS
+445 S
-454 GATIQI
+454 GAKVVDSSGASIQL
-460 RQPDI
+460 RQPDTQ
-465 KPLEGDEVLLYN
+465 PLEGDELLVYN

-492 DNTIVGDT
+492 DNTMPGDT

-514 DSSDEDEDAEHQ
+514 ESSDEDEDAEHQ
-526 GKALNLSNQITQS
+526 GKALNLSNQMTQS

-563 DYDVRGKRGRE
+563 DYDVRNKRGRE

-579 IAPKHRGDDFGDLI
+579 MAPKHRSDEFGDLI

-600 AEEKDDMEGAD
+600 AEEKDDMDGAD
-611 AKDDSAQ
+611 AKDDTAQ

-636 GRRDSKPT
+636 GRRDSKPQ
-644 NKRAKDG
+644 NKRSKVE
-651 KKHQPDDI
+651 KKHEPDDI
-659 DAAIARATGEAGGKD
+659 DAAIARATGENVKENGD
-674 GAPAANDDDSDSNEE
+674 GDDDDESDSNEE
-689 SDYEPEDAGSEGPQ
+689 SDYEPEDASSEGPQ
-703 KIVYKEV
+703 KVVYSDL
-710 SLELHLKIAHVDYT
+710 SLELHLKIAYVDFS

-748 GSQSET
+748 GDQGET
-754 TSLARECRE
+754 ASLAGECRE
-763 LLSGGT
+763 LLSGVS
-769 ASEVFSPLVGEVVDA
+769 AAEVFSPLIGELVDA

-794 LSSRLIKKLVWQ
+794 LSSRLVKKLVWQ
-806 NVKGLGV
+806 NVKGLGI
-813 VALTGQLSAEP
+813 VALTGQLGAEP
-824 APESSDQTEAEDDSA
+824 APSADDKKEAEDDSA

-846 KPDPDS
+846 KPE
-852 SASTSTETPL
+852 TEVKPAADGEAAAA
-862 IPILDILPQP
+862 IPVLDLLPQP
-872 TLTSLSTTSSNNTTH
+872 TITSLSTPAQHS
-887 HATTHPIHV
+887 TTHPIHV

-906 LLRGLGH
+906 LLRSLGH

-928 VVVRKGASGRIE
+928 VVVRKGASGKIE
-940 VEAGAGGLAVPQY
+940 VESAAGGLAVPQY
-953 RTQGREG
+953 RTAGREG
-960 TFWAVRRAVYQ
+960 TFWAVRKAVYQ

-977 GSH
+977 GSR

>member
-36 DSSFATSKLDQIT
+36 DSSFATSKLDHIA

-60 THPTLDHLGAYAHY
+60 THPTLDHLGAYAHC
-74 CKHIPQFNRIPV
+74 CKHIPQFTKIPV

-94 LGRALLEDLYTSSKV
+94 LGRALVEDLYTSSKA

-123 IGEEGNNEG
+123 AGEEGNNEG
-132 SNLLLQPPSVEEIA
+132 SNLLLQPPTVEEIA

-243 RGIEKLNPLSRKKR
+243 RGIEKANPLSRKKR
-257 DETLI
+257 DETLV
-262 TLVRDTI
+262 TLVRDTVA
-269 SQGGKVLIPADSS
+269 QGGKVLIPADSS

-287 IAFLLNSVWRENIDG
+287 IAFLLNQVWRENIDG
-302 PHSATYKNAQI
+302 PHSATYKNAHI
-313 YMASKTSKATMR
+313 YMANKTSKATMR

-335 ESVMRD
+335 EGVMRD

-348 KGKDTNTHPLD
+348 KGKDSAVHPLD
-359 WNHVKQIEKQSQL
+359 WNHVKQVEKQSQL
-372 EKVLRRKSP
+372 ERILRRKNP

-392 WGFSRLALQ
+392 WGFSRLAMQ

-415 QLTLEEQGHTGLGAQ
+415 QLTTEEQGATGLGAQ
-430 LFNQWQDGA
+430 LWSQWQNGA
-439 SQTSNH
+439 AQTTNH
-445 SVAKIVDCS
+445 SGAKIVDCS

-460 RQPDI
+460 RQPDV
-465 KPLEGDEVLLYN
+465 KALEGEEVLLYN

-514 DSSDEDEDAEHQ
+514 DSSDDDEDAEHQ

-563 DYDVRGKRGRE
+563 DYDVRNKRGRE
-574 KVFPF
+574 KIFPF
-579 IAPKHRGDDFGDLI
+579 IAPKHRGDDFGELI

-600 AEEKDDMEGAD
+600 AEEKDDMDGAD
-611 AKDDSAQ
+611 AKNEAGQDD
-618 DNALG
+618 ALG
-623 QKRKWGDVAPAPK
+623 QKRKWGDVAPATK
-636 GRRDSKPT
+636 GGRDSKPT
-644 NKRAKDG
+644 NKRAKGD
-651 KKHQPDDI
+651 KKHEPDDI
-659 DAAIARATGEAGGKD
+659 DAAIARATGEAAGKD
-674 GAPAANDDDSDSNEE
+674 GAAIDDNSDSNDE

-703 KIVYKEV
+703 KIVYREV

-754 TSLARECRE
+754 TSLAGECRE
-763 LLSGGT
+763 LLAGAG
-769 ASEVFSPLVGEVVDA
+769 AAEVFSPLVGEVVDA

-794 LSSRLIKKLVWQ
+794 LSSRLVKKLVWQ

-813 VALTGQLSAEP
+813 VALTGQLAAEP
-824 APESSDQTEAEDDSA
+824 APSPEDQAEAEDDSA

-846 KPDPDS
+846 KQEAGAKP
-852 SASTSTETPL
+852 SADTETVA
-862 IPILDILPQP
+862 IPVLDILPQP
-872 TLTSLSTTSSNNTTH
+872 TITSLSTTAH

>member
-1 MFTFTPLLGAQSAS
+1 MFSFTPLLGAQSSS

-26 GVKILIDVGW
+26 GVKVLIDVGW
-36 DSSFATSKLDQIT
+36 DSTFATSKLDHIA

-60 THPTLDHLGAYAHY
+60 THPTLDHLGAYAHC
-74 CKHIPQFNRIPV
+74 CKHIPQFSRIPV

-94 LGRALLEDLYTSSKV
+94 LGRALLEDLYASSKT
-109 AASVVPASALGTGN
+109 AASVVPASALGTGA
-123 IGEEGNNEG
+123 IGDEGDNGG
-132 SNLLLQPPSVEEIA
+132 SNLLLQPPTVEEIA
-146 GYFNAINSLKYSQPH
+146 AYFNAINSLKYSQPH

-243 RGIEKLNPLSRKKR
+243 RGIEKSNPLPRKKR

-262 TLVRDTI
+262 TLVRDTV

-287 IAFLLNSVWRENIDG
+287 IAFLLNQVWRENIDG
-302 PHSATYKNAQI
+302 PHSATYKDARI

-348 KGKDTNTHPLD
+348 KGKDSTVHPLD
-359 WNHVKQIEKQSQL
+359 WNFVKQVEKQSQL
-372 EKVLRRKSP
+372 ERILRRKSP

-415 QLTLEEQGHTGLGAQ
+415 KVTVEEQGPSGLGAQ
-430 LFNQWQDGA
+430 LWNHWHDGA
-439 SQTSNH
+439 TQTTNH
-445 SVAKIVDCS
+445 SGAKIVDCS
-454 GATIQI
+454 GATINI
-460 RQPDI
+460 RQPDA
-465 KPLEGDEVLLYN
+465 KPLEGDETLLYN

-492 DNTIVGDT
+492 DNTVPGDA

-514 DSSDEDEDAEHQ
+514 ESSDEDEDAEHQ
-526 GKALNLSNQITQS
+526 GKALNLSNQMTQS

-563 DYDVRGKRGRE
+563 DYDVRNKRGRE

-579 IAPKHRGDDFGDLI
+579 IPPKRRGDDFGDVI

-611 AKDDSAQ
+611 AKDDAAQ
-618 DNALG
+618 DDALG
-623 QKRKWGDVAPAPK
+623 QKRKWGDASNNSK
-636 GRRDSKPT
+636 GGRDSKPT
-644 NKRAKDG
+644 NKRAKVD
-651 KKHQPDDI
+651 KKREPD
-659 DAAIARATGEAGGKD
+659 E
-674 GAPAANDDDSDSNEE
+674 
-689 SDYEPEDAGSEGPQ
+689 AGSEGPQ
-703 KIVYKEV
+703 KIVY
-710 SLELHLKIAHVDYT
+710 SDITLELNLKIAHVDYT

-748 GSQSET
+748 GSASET
-754 TSLARECRE
+754 DYLAGECRE
-763 LLSGGT
+763 LLNGGSK
-769 ASEVFSPLVGEVVDA
+769 SEVFSPLVGEVIDA

-794 LSSRLIKKLVWQ
+794 LSSRLVKKLVWQ

-813 VALTGQLSAEP
+813 VALTGQLAAEP
-824 APESSDQTEAEDDSA
+824 ALTPEDQAEAEDESA
-839 RKKLKLI
+839 RKKQKLI
-846 KPDPDS
+846 KQEAGSRS
-852 SASTSTETPL
+852 SSDADGAA
-862 IPILDILPQP
+862 IPVLDLLPQP
-872 TLTSLSTTSSNNTTH
+872 TITSLSIPAH
-887 HATTHPIHV
+887 HAATHPIHV

-906 LLRGLGH
+906 LLRTLGH

-960 TFWAVRRAVYQ
+960 TFWAVRKAVYQ